1 MNPIPIALRRAAP
14 VLLALALAACAS
26 GGGTPGATPE
36 ELVKKR
42 SAERW
47 QFLIDRKPEQAWDYL
62 SAGVRSTQSRE
73 AYAQEMKLRPVHW
86 LTVEP
91 LDAECV
97 KARCDLRTRLE
108 YEITIPGTG
117 SGPTR
122 APAYVYERWIE
133 VDGAWYFV
141 PKEFQ

>member
-1 MNPIPIALRRAAP
+1 MNPIPIGKRHASA
-14 VLLALALAACAS
+14 VLLALILAACAS
-26 GGGTPGATPE
+26 GGGGPGATPE
-36 ELVKKR
+36 EQVKQR

-47 QFLIDRKPEQAWDYL
+47 QFLIDGKPEQAWEYL
-62 SAGVRSTQSRE
+62 SEGVQSTQGRE

-86 LTVEP
+86 LTVQP
-91 LDAECV
+91 LEAECV
-97 KARCDLRTRLE
+97 KARCDLRTKLE

-133 VDGAWYFV
+133 QDGRWVFV